1 MKKPKIIVYHNIIKD
16 KKIFIVVFIGQPL
29 DFDRAKEVIKKYSS
43 LVYSAIPT
51 GINAITFVEKTDE
64 TSMHLPTTEEF
75 MLGKLMLTTLPGR
88 GELSHKEFK
97 YLMKLYDLKK
107 AIKFKVKEWYMKALE
122 ILYQYKQADEAF
134 GNSYSMG
141 ERLEEAIKELEEYES
156 DMDSYLDYTTG
167 SRCTK
172 SFNSSLGSIK
182 NAYDRELE
190 KIVKENI

>member
-16 KKIFIVVFIGQPL
+16 KKIFIVVFVGQPL
-29 DFDRAKEVIKKYSS
+29 DFDRAKEVVRRYSS

-75 MLGKLMLTTLPGR
+75 MLGKLMFTTLPGR

-107 AIKFKVKEWYMKALE
+107 AVKFKVKEWYMKALE
-122 ILYQYKQADEAF
+122 HKTSKHLK
-134 GNSYSMG
+134 G
-141 ERLEEAIKELEEYES
+141 
-156 DMDSYLDYTTG
+156 
-167 SRCTK
+167 
-172 SFNSSLGSIK
+172 
-182 NAYDRELE
+182 
-190 KIVKENI
+190 